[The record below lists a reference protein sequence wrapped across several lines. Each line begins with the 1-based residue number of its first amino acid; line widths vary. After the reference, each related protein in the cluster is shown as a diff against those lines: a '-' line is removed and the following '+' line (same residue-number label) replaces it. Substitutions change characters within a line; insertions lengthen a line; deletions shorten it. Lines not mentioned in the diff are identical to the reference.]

1 MVHRRDRRAH
11 PTQPAVRPDRG
22 RWRWIVLIAVLL
34 LTATVRARLLDVPLE
49 RDEGEYAYAGQLIL
63 QGVPPY
69 ESVYNMKLPGI
80 YVAYAAILLLFGET
94 PTGVHLGLLLANAA
108 AIVLVFFLGERLAGT
123 AAGLVAAASFALMS
137 VSASVQGVFANAE
150 HFVLVPAL
158 AGLLLFL
165 IALDRERSWLLFGSG
180 VLLGVAFVVKQPGAA
195 FAAVAVVY
203 LVVVGLRERPI
214 DFPRLLRRT
223 ASLVTGL
230 LLPLAVTVMTLIAAG
245 VFERFRFWAIEY
257 AGAYAT
263 QVPLSAA
270 RELVRFRGLE
280 IVSAAPLLWLLV
292 LGGLLA
298 TVVDRQRLA
307 RPLFVG
313 LLAVFSVLAVSVG
326 LYFRPHYFVLA
337 LPSAAVLAG
346 IFFAAIERRLAT
358 RFRGWQR
365 ALPVALVAIVF
376 GVSVFQQR
384 ALLFVWSPTEVARAV
399 FAYNPFPESV
409 VVGGYLREHSDPGD
423 TIAVLGSE
431 PQIYFYSGRRSAT
444 GHVYAY
450 PWMEDQPFAL
460 EMQEA
465 AIREIEEARPRFIV
479 YVRVEPSWQQSGASP
494 TRIFEWLARYQR
506 ERYTVVGLV
515 EILEEGSRYHWAPN
529 VPWPPGSPRWISVM
543 ERRIEP
549 PDGL

>member
-1 MVHRRDRRAH
+1 M
-11 PTQPAVRPDRG
+11 DRG

-34 LTATVRARLLDVPLE
+34 LTATVRYRLLDVPLE

-80 YVAYAAILLLFGET
+80 YAAYAVILWLFGES
-94 PTGVHLGLLLANAA
+94 PAGVHLGLLLANAT
-108 AIVLVFFLGERLAGT
+108 AIVLVFLLGERLAGS
-123 AAGLVAAASFALMS
+123 AAGCVAAASFALMS

-165 IALDRERSWLLFGSG
+165 IALDRERAWLLFGSG
-180 VLLGVAFVVKQPGAA
+180 VFLGTAFIVKQPGAA

-203 LVVVGLRERPI
+203 LFVVDLGVRPI
-214 DFPRLLRRT
+214 DFPRFLRRA

-230 LLPLAVTVMTLIAAG
+230 LVPPAVTVVALIITG

-270 RELVRFRGLE
+270 RELLRFRGLE

-292 LGGLLA
+292 LGGLVA
-298 TVVDRQRLA
+298 TVADRRRSS

-313 LLAVFSVLAVSVG
+313 LLVVFSAVAVSVG

-337 LPSAAVLAG
+337 LPAAAVLAG
-346 IFFAAIERRLAT
+346 VSFAAIEDRVPNRS
-358 RFRGWQR
+358 RGWQR
-365 ALPVALVAIVF
+365 FVAVALVAVVF

-384 ALLFVWSPTEVARAV
+384 ALLFVWSPAEVSRAV
-399 FAYNPFPESV
+399 FAYNPFPESI
-409 VVGGYLREHSDPGD
+409 VVGDYLREHSDPGD
-423 TIAVLGSE
+423 TVAVLGSE
-431 PQIYFYSGRRSAT
+431 PQIYFYSRRRSAT
-444 GHVYAY
+444 GYIYAY

-460 EMQEA
+460 EMQEE
-465 AIREIEEARPRFIV
+465 AIRDIEKARPRFIV
-479 YVRVEPSWQQSGASP
+479 YVRVEPSWQQRGSSP
-494 TRIFEWLARYQR
+494 TRIFEWLAQYQR
-506 ERYTVVGLV
+506 GSYTVVGLV
-515 EILEEGSRYHWAPN
+515 EMPDEGPRYHWAPK
-529 VPWPPGSPRWISVM
+529 VPWPPKSPRWISVM
-543 ERRIEP
+543 ERRPE
-549 PDGL
+549 